1 MFGLRPDGK
10 RLKNIDPIQKIMPHI
25 MKDRHDGQNIAKY
38 EVRCEP
44 FDEFIKAE
52 REKGNRFNYMHL
64 VIAGIVRTFALKPRL
79 NRFIMNGRIYKRKGG
94 IFVSFVV
101 KKKLSSEAAD
111 STIKVQFTG
120 HENIYEV
127 KEKIDEAINTV
138 NAPTKSNGTD
148 KLARVLTIIPNFIIK
163 GVVGLLKFLDKHG
176 MLPNAILKLSPFH
189 TSCFVTNLKSIKG
202 EYIYHHIYD
211 FGTTGLFF
219 AMGKEKMVPVVDEID
234 YVPTLGMGKVMNIG
248 IVMDERF
255 CDGFYYV
262 SSLKMLKDFYT
273 NPTKLCERLENVV
286 EDETFDFKNKEQK
299 KKTKAEEKS
308 KKAEAKKNKKLEK
321 KNKK

>member
-25 MKDRHDGQNIAKY
+25 MPARHDGQNIAKY

-44 FDEFIKAE
+44 FDKFIKEE

-64 VIAGIVRTFALKPRL
+64 VVAGIVRTFALKPRL

-101 KKKLSSEAAD
+101 KKRLSADAAD
-111 STIKVQFTG
+111 STVKVQFTG
-120 HENIYEV
+120 HENIYEI
-127 KEKIDEAINTV
+127 KEKIDAGINTV
-138 NAPTKSNGTD
+138 NAKTKSNGTD
-148 KLARVLTIIPNFIIK
+148 KLARVLTFVPNFIIK
-163 GVVGLLKFLDKHG
+163 FVVGLIKFFDKHG
-176 MLPNAILKLSPFH
+176 MLPNSILKLSPFH

-219 AMGKEKMVPVVDEID
+219 AMGKEKVVPVVDEKD
-234 YVPTLGMGKVMNIG
+234 YEPYLTMGKVMNIG

-262 SSLKMLKDFYT
+262 SALKMLKDYFN
-273 NPTKLCERLENVV
+273 NPSKLIERLDKVE
-286 EDETFDFKNKEQK
+286 EDETFDFKNKEEK
-299 KKTKAEEKS
+299 KKL
-308 KKAEAKKNKKLEK
+308 KKQRREEK
-321 KNKK
+321 KNKNK